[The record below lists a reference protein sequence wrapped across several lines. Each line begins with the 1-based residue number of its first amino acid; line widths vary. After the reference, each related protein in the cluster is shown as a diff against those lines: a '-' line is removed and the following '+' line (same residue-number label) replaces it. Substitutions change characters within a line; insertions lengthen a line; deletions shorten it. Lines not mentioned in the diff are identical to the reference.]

1 MPTIMCEDD
10 VQESSASPTAL
21 SNILE
26 ARAINHTFP
35 KARGRGESFVS
46 VRMWSQKIKK
56 NPDNKGLNKWGLFF
70 SCNDILEILDAGS
83 LGPVPL
89 PEAAKTDLVLLVIK

>member
-56 NPDNKGLNKWGLFF
+56 TLTTR
-70 SCNDILEILDAGS
+70 A
-83 LGPVPL
+83 
-89 PEAAKTDLVLLVIK
+89 

>member
-1 MPTIMCEDD
+1 ME
-10 VQESSASPTAL
+10 
-21 SNILE
+21 
-26 ARAINHTFP
+26 P
-35 KARGRGESFVS
+35 KN
-46 VRMWSQKIKK
+46 KK

-89 PEAAKTDLVLLVIK
+89 PEAAKTDPVLLIIK